1 MVRDEMERNRMARK
15 TKDIYKQDPP
25 MIKGGQGRTGDDFA
39 ETVFLLAIM
48 WGGLF
53 LAIAIC
59 ALVG

>member
-1 MVRDEMERNRMARK
+1 MARK
-15 TKDIYKQDPP
+15 IKDIYKEDPP

-39 ETVFLLAIM
+39 ETVFLLALM